1 MINYKIIIGFAAFA
15 FVVSIL
21 AGLIGGVV
29 FGALLLRTLAATIVF
44 AGLGLSVGWVIERYL
59 PELLRP
65 GVKPETAGR
74 EEEKAGDGVNIVLPE
89 ENPHE
94 ETGESEETLE
104 VEEDDGELLD
114 EVESVDTDLPEGGD
128 DEEDFSDIDSMPTLD
143 TLEGDFTSQEESQ
156 DIDSRTTTRNVDVMG
171 TSHDPAEAA
180 RAIKTWMKRDD
191 KKS

>member
-21 AGLIGGVV
+21 AGLIGGVA

-44 AGLGLSVGWVIERYL
+44 AGLGLSVGWVIEKYL
-59 PELLRP
+59 PGLLSP
-65 GVKPETAGR
+65 DGNPETAGV

-94 ETGESEETLE
+94 ETGEA
-104 VEEDDGELLD
+104 EEDDGELID
-114 EVESVDTDLPEGGD
+114 EVESVDADLPTGED
-128 DEEDFSDIDSMPTLD
+128 EEEDFSDIDSMPTLD

-156 DIDSRTTTRNVDVMG
+156 DLDSRETTRNVEVMG

-180 RAIKTWMKRDD
+180 RAIKTWLKRDD
-191 KKS
+191 KKG

>member
-21 AGLIGGVV
+21 AGLIGGVA

-44 AGLGLSVGWVIERYL
+44 AGLGLSVGWVIEKYL
-59 PELLRP
+59 PGLLRP
-65 GVKPETAGR
+65 DGNPKTAGV

-94 ETGESEETLE
+94 ETGEA
-104 VEEDDGELLD
+104 EEDDGELID
-114 EVESVDTDLPEGGD
+114 EVESVDADLPTGED
-128 DEEDFSDIDSMPTLD
+128 EEEDFSDIDSMPTLD

-156 DIDSRTTTRNVDVMG
+156 DLDSRETTRNVEVMG

-180 RAIKTWMKRDD
+180 RAIKTWLKRDD
-191 KKS
+191 KKG